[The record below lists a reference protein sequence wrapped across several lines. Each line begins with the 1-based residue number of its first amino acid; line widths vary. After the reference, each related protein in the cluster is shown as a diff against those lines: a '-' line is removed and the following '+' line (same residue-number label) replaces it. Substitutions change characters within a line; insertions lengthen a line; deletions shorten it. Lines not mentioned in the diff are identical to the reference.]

1 MEFAR
6 EQVKNSNFS
15 INRICSLCG
24 LSKNTFHNFKD
35 KDDRFID
42 KYQHLKTKI
51 SKIIKDNSFY
61 GIKRI
66 KQALEDDYSTKI
78 GRDALARLLVLWG
91 LSIRRKIK
99 KRKRSVI
106 DEILRFLA
114 DKANLLAK
122 TKIDSPF
129 KAISSDISEII
140 YNHGKDKAYL
150 AVHKDV
156 FGQLI
161 YGYYLSLN
169 METKI
174 VINSFKMSLKVIQR
188 LLGKSKEEIIVHQ
201 DRGTQYTSYD
211 YVDTV
216 LKNNLIL
223 SYSKPGTPTDNPGQE
238 SFFGRLKDE
247 SRDEFLEVENFKE
260 LKKIVKKKIDYYNK
274 KRLHT
279 SLNLQS
285 PKKFTL
291 NFIKNLSK

>member
-1 MEFAR
+1 VEFAR
-6 EQVKNSNFS
+6 EQVKSSNFS

-24 LSKNTFHNFKD
+24 LSKNTFRDFKD

-51 SKIIKDNSFY
+51 SKIIQDDSFY

-66 KQALEDDYSTKI
+66 KKGLMDRYNTKI

-91 LSIRRKIK
+91 LSIKRKIK
-99 KRKRSVI
+99 KKRRSVI
-106 DEILRFLA
+106 DQILIFLA
-114 DKANLLAK
+114 DKANLLARA
-122 TKIDSPF
+122 KIDAPF
-129 KAISSDISEII
+129 RAISSDISEIV
-140 YNHGKDKAYL
+140 YNHGESKAYL

-161 YGYYLSLN
+161 YGYCLSSN
-169 METKI
+169 MESKI
-174 VINSFKMSLKVIQR
+174 VIDSFKMAIKSIEG
-188 LLGKSKEEIIVHQ
+188 LLGRKKREIIFHQ

-211 YVDTV
+211 YVDMV
-216 LKNNLIL
+216 LKNNFIL

-247 SRDEFLEVENFKE
+247 SRDEFLEAENFEE

-279 SLNLQS
+279 SLNLES

-291 NFIKNLSK
+291 NFINKFSK

>member
-1 MEFAR
+1 VEFAR
-6 EQVKNSNFS
+6 EQVRSSNFS

-35 KDDRFID
+35 KGDRFID

-66 KQALEDDYSTKI
+66 KQVLEDDYSIKI

-114 DKANLLAK
+114 DRANILAQVKIK
-122 TKIDSPF
+122 TPF
-129 KAISSDISEII
+129 KVISSDITEII
-140 YNHGKDKAYL
+140 YNHGKNKAYL

-174 VINSFKMSLKVIQR
+174 VINSLKMSLKTIR
-188 LLGKSKEEIIVHQ
+188 KLLGKHQKEIIVHQ
-201 DRGTQYTSYD
+201 DRGDSIY
-211 YVDTV
+211 
-216 LKNNLIL
+216 
-223 SYSKPGTPTDNPGQE
+223 
-238 SFFGRLKDE
+238 
-247 SRDEFLEVENFKE
+247 
-260 LKKIVKKKIDYYNK
+260 
-274 KRLHT
+274 
-279 SLNLQS
+279 
-285 PKKFTL
+285 
-291 NFIKNLSK
+291 